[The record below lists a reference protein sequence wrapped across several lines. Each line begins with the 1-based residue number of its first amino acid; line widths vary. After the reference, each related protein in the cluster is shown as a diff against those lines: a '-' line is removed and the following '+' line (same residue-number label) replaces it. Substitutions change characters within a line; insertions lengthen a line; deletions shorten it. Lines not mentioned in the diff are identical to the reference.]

1 MKDFLKTYSRNISTI
16 MLVLASLL
24 LVVYMLPKRASFKY
38 DFQIGKPWKHDNL
51 LAPFDFAI
59 LKSDDVLA
67 KEKELIKQNF
77 APFYQF
83 NNKILLQK
91 LDHFKGKLAQEMQ
104 VDDLEKDRAFLKK
117 FQLGVRALNEVYGLG
132 IVDMYPDHE
141 LNKDQLV
148 IQLIKGEAVEERALS
163 AFYTLATASKKMEE
177 MLSLRLTAE
186 TDSLNMLA
194 LLEGELTYNV
204 TYDKER
210 TEAQIAQQVNNLS
223 LTTGKVEKDEGVILR
238 GEIVDEI
245 KFQKIN
251 SLKEVYNKTIGET
264 GNVWIGFG
272 QGIIVLICLTA
283 MLLFMSLFIEDL
295 FTQFNKVSFLIIC
308 VLLAVLLTKVIN
320 ELDVFS
326 IYLVPLCI
334 IPIVLKAFYDYR
346 VALFVHLVILLVL
359 GLLVS
364 KPFEFLTMQGIAAM
378 AVLFRLGHIKKRSQF
393 FVSAAIVFV
402 SYVVVYFAFAI
413 IQDGGISQI
422 EYIDFAWLAGSAML
436 TLFAQP
442 FIYMVEKLFGFVSE
456 TTLMEMADT
465 NNILLRDLASKAP
478 GTFQHT
484 LQVANL
490 AESCIQQIGGDA
502 LLIRAGAL
510 YHDIG
515 KMKQPKFFIENQ
527 HTGLNPHNELSPED
541 SADIIIQH
549 VHDGVDLARKHGLP
563 EMIIDFIKTHHGTT
577 RTEYFYRKAKEKDP
591 EVSEAIFRY
600 PGPAPTSRE
609 MSVLMMCDSVE
620 AASRSL
626 QEYSKDSIS
635 NLVDGIIDHQ
645 MKLNQFNNA
654 DITFRDISVLK
665 KVLKR
670 KLLDIYHVRV
680 EYPKEQ

>member
-1 MKDFLKTYSRNISTI
+1 ML
-16 MLVLASLL
+16 LVLASLL

-59 LKSDDVLA
+59 LKSNDVLS
-67 KEKELIKQNF
+67 KEKEVIQQNF

-83 NNKILLQK
+83 NNKTLPQK
-91 LDHFKGKLAQEMQ
+91 LDHFKGKLAQEMH
-104 VDDLEKDRAFLKK
+104 VDAPERDRDFLKK
-117 FQLGVRALNEVYGLG
+117 FQLGVRALTEVYTMG

-141 LNKDQLV
+141 LHKEQLV
-148 IQLIKGEAVEERALS
+148 IQLINGEKVEERALS
-163 AFYTLATASKKMEE
+163 AFYTLATASRKMEE
-177 MLSLRLTAE
+177 IVTMRKSLE
-186 TDSLNMLA
+186 NDSLNMLG
-194 LLEGELTYNV
+194 LLEAELAYNV
-204 TYDKER
+204 IYDKEK
-210 TEAQIAQQVNNLS
+210 TETQILQLTDNLS

-238 GEIVDEI
+238 GEIVDQI

-272 QGIIVLICLTA
+272 QGIIVLICLIA
-283 MLLFMSLFIEDL
+283 MLLFMSLFIQDL
-295 FTQFNKVSFLIIC
+295 FTQFSKVSFLIIC
-308 VLLAVLLTKVIN
+308 VLLAVLLTKAIN
-320 ELDVFS
+320 ELEVFS

-346 VALFVHLVILLVL
+346 VALFVHLVILMVL

-378 AVLFRLGHIKKRSQF
+378 AVLFKLGQIKKRSQF

-402 SYVVVYFAFAI
+402 SYVVVYFAFTI
-413 IQDGGISQI
+413 IQDGGVSQI

-490 AESCIQQIGGDA
+490 AESCIQQIGGNA

-527 HTGLNPHNELSPED
+527 HNGLNPHNELSPED

-549 VHDGVDLARKHGLP
+549 VRDGVELARKHGLP
-563 EMIIDFIKTHHGTT
+563 DMIIDFIKTHHGTT

-591 EVSEAIFRY
+591 EISEDIFKY
-600 PGPAPTSRE
+600 PGPAPTTRE

-626 QEYSKDSIS
+626 KEYSKETIS

>member
-1 MKDFLKTYSRNISTI
+1 MKDFLKTYSKNIST
-16 MLVLASLL
+16 MLLVLASLL

-59 LKSDDVLA
+59 LKSNDVLS
-67 KEKELIKQNF
+67 KEKEVIQQNF

-83 NNKILLQK
+83 NNKALPQK
-91 LDHFKGKLAQEMQ
+91 LDHFKGKLAQEMH
-104 VDDLEKDRAFLKK
+104 VDAPERNSDFLKK
-117 FQLGVRALNEVYGLG
+117 FQLGVRALTEVYTMGV
-132 IVDMYPDHE
+132 VDMYPDHE
-141 LNKDQLV
+141 LRREQLV
-148 IQLIKGEAVEERALS
+148 IQLIHGEIVEERALS
-163 AFYTLATASKKMEE
+163 AFYTLATAFIKMEE
-177 MLSLRLTAE
+177 IVSLRITLAN
-186 TDSLNMLA
+186 DSINMLA
-194 LLEGELTYNV
+194 LLEDELAYNV
-204 TYDKER
+204 IYDKEK
-210 TEAQIAQQVNNLS
+210 TEAQISQLIEKLS

-238 GEIVDEI
+238 GEIVDQA
-245 KFQKIN
+245 KFRKIN

-272 QGIIVLICLTA
+272 QGIIVLICLIA
-283 MLLFMSLFIEDL
+283 MLLFMSLFIQDL
-295 FTQFNKVSFLIIC
+295 FTQFSKVSFLIIC
-308 VLLAVLLTKVIN
+308 LLLAVLLTKAIN
-320 ELDVFS
+320 ELEVFS

-346 VALFVHLVILLVL
+346 VALFVHLVILMVL

-378 AVLFRLGHIKKRSQF
+378 AVLFKLGQIKKRSQF

-402 SYVVVYFAFAI
+402 SYVVVYFAFTI
-413 IQDGGISQI
+413 IQDGGVSQI

-490 AESCIQQIGGDA
+490 AESCIQQIGGNA

-527 HTGLNPHNELSPED
+527 HNGLNPHNELSPED

-549 VHDGVDLARKHGLP
+549 VRDGVALARKHGLP
-563 EMIIDFIKTHHGTT
+563 DMIIDFIKTHHGTT

-591 EVSEAIFRY
+591 EISEDIFKY
-600 PGPAPTSRE
+600 PGPAPTTRE

-626 QEYSKDSIS
+626 KEYSKETIS

>member
-1 MKDFLKTYSRNISTI
+1 MKDFLKTYSKNIST
-16 MLVLASLL
+16 MLLVLASLL

-59 LKSDDVLA
+59 LKSNDVLSQ
-67 KEKELIKQNF
+67 EKEVIQQNF
-77 APFYQF
+77 APFYQL
-83 NNKILLQK
+83 NNKILPQK
-91 LDHFKGKLAQEMQ
+91 LDHFKGKLAQEMRI
-104 VDDLEKDRAFLKK
+104 DAPERDSEFLKK
-117 FQLGVRALNEVYGLG
+117 FRLGVLALTEVYNMG

-141 LNKDQLV
+141 LRREQLV
-148 IQLIKGEAVEERALS
+148 IQLIHGEKVEERALS
-163 AFYTLATASKKMEE
+163 AFYTLATASRKMEE
-177 MLSLRLTAE
+177 LVSLRNSLE
-186 TDSLNMLA
+186 NDSLNMFG
-194 LLEGELTYNV
+194 LLEAELAYNV
-204 TYDKER
+204 IYDKEK
-210 TEAQIAQQVNNLS
+210 TEIQILQLTDNLS

-238 GEIVDEI
+238 GEIVDQV

-272 QGIIVLICLTA
+272 QGIIVLICLIA
-283 MLLFMSLFIEDL
+283 MLLFMSLFIQDL
-295 FTQFNKVSFLIIC
+295 FTQFSKVSFLIIC
-308 VLLAVLLTKVIN
+308 LLLAVLLTKAIN
-320 ELDVFS
+320 ELEVFS

-346 VALFVHLVILLVL
+346 VALFVHLVILMVL

-378 AVLFRLGHIKKRSQF
+378 AVLFKLGQIKKRSQF

-402 SYVVVYFAFAI
+402 SYVVVYFAFTI
-413 IQDGGISQI
+413 IQDGGVSQI

-465 NNILLRDLASKAP
+465 NNFLLRELASKAP

-527 HTGLNPHNELSPED
+527 HNGLNPHNELSPED

-549 VHDGVDLARKHGLP
+549 VRDGVALARKHGLP
-563 EMIIDFIKTHHGTT
+563 DMIIDFIKTHHGTT

-591 EVSEAIFRY
+591 EISEDIFKY
-600 PGPAPTSRE
+600 PGPAPITRE

-626 QEYSKDSIS
+626 KEYSKETIS

-665 KVLKR
+665 KFLKR

>member
-1 MKDFLKTYSRNISTI
+1 ML
-16 MLVLASLL
+16 LVLASLL

-59 LKSDDVLA
+59 LKSNDVLSQ
-67 KEKELIKQNF
+67 EKEVIQQNF
-77 APFYQF
+77 APFYQL
-83 NNKILLQK
+83 NNKILPQK
-91 LDHFKGKLAQEMQ
+91 LDHFKGKLAQEMRI
-104 VDDLEKDRAFLKK
+104 DAPERDSEFLKK
-117 FQLGVRALNEVYGLG
+117 FRLGVLALTEVYNMG

-141 LNKDQLV
+141 LRREQLV
-148 IQLIKGEAVEERALS
+148 IQLIHGEKVEERALS
-163 AFYTLATASKKMEE
+163 AFYTLATASRKMEE
-177 MLSLRLTAE
+177 LVSLRNSLE
-186 TDSLNMLA
+186 NDSLNMFG
-194 LLEGELTYNV
+194 LLEAELAYNV
-204 TYDKER
+204 IYDKEK
-210 TEAQIAQQVNNLS
+210 TEIQILQLTDNLS

-238 GEIVDEI
+238 GEIVDQV

-272 QGIIVLICLTA
+272 QGIIVLICLIA
-283 MLLFMSLFIEDL
+283 MLLFMSLFIQDL
-295 FTQFNKVSFLIIC
+295 FTQFSKVSFLIIC
-308 VLLAVLLTKVIN
+308 LLLAVLLTKAIN
-320 ELDVFS
+320 ELEVFS

-346 VALFVHLVILLVL
+346 VALFVHLVILMVL

-378 AVLFRLGHIKKRSQF
+378 AVLFKLGQIKKRSQF

-402 SYVVVYFAFAI
+402 SYVVVYFAFTI
-413 IQDGGISQI
+413 IQDGGVSQI

-465 NNILLRDLASKAP
+465 NNFLLRELASKAP

-527 HTGLNPHNELSPED
+527 HNGLNPHNELSPED

-549 VHDGVDLARKHGLP
+549 VRDGVALARKHGLP
-563 EMIIDFIKTHHGTT
+563 DMIIDFIKTHHGTT

-591 EVSEAIFRY
+591 EISEDIFKY
-600 PGPAPTSRE
+600 PGPAPITRE

-626 QEYSKDSIS
+626 KEYSKETIS

-665 KVLKR
+665 KFLKR